1 LTPLA
6 GEELGQQA
14 LRRERLKG
22 ANGQVVTAIGGAFL
36 RCNAKN
42 RNMLIMQILSEG
54 GIMSPRWRIGIFV
67 GALLLGFVGGILG
80 TLIFGYG
87 GKIASLEEK
96 DQAVVAQLSD
106 ANDMLSAL
114 SSRLDSLENS
124 LAAFK
129 THLNESGDALAS
141 LNDLVNSVQTQL
153 ETFQSD
159 LAVRLGNLEPRLD
172 SVESSIS
179 SLEGKLATL
188 PKKPRLKVA
197 YVDTESLFI
206 KVFLPQVEAQRQV
219 VSQKQEEIRNL
230 QDRYLEGELTQ
241 EEYQQQMAKL
251 QVELLQAQLDVDF
264 TMLAKMI
271 VSPAFVNSR
280 SDLERLR
287 EKLQPVMDEVRSLLQ
302 ATQLGIADMEGFT
315 AQYRQL
321 QSAFQQLDQ
330 LLTQAA
336 AAKIVE
342 IAQQVG
348 KEQGYDLILG
358 KKDVLIY
365 HNEEAVADISG
376 DVEARL
382 WSLFSS

>member
-1 LTPLA
+1 
-6 GEELGQQA
+6 
-14 LRRERLKG
+14 
-22 ANGQVVTAIGGAFL
+22 
-36 RCNAKN
+36 
-42 RNMLIMQILSEG
+42 
-54 GIMSPRWRIGIFV
+54 MSPRWRIGIFV

-96 DQAVVAQLSD
+96 DQAIVAQLSD